1 MRLKNKVAIITG
13 GAQGFG
19 YGIAERYVQEGC
31 NVMLVDIQ
39 AHAVEQ
45 AAARLQDQAIAS
57 GAMPVVAQQAD
68 VSKSGDWDEL
78 VSAALVAFGRIDIVV
93 NNAGVS
99 HKNQPMLDV
108 DEAEFDRVYAVNVKS
123 IYLSAKHCVP
133 VFRSQHSGCFVQI
146 ASTAGVRPRPGL
158 TWYNGSKGAVILTS
172 KSMAVELAKD
182 NIRVNCINPV
192 AGETPLLAT
201 FMGEDT
207 PEKRA
212 LFTASIPLGRLST
225 PKDIANAALFLASDE
240 AEFITGACL
249 EVDGGRCV

>member
-1 MRLKNKVAIITG
+1 MRLHNKSIIVTG

-19 YGIAERYVQEGC
+19 LGIVERFAAEGARLMIVDVQG
-31 NVMLVDIQ
+31 D
-39 AHAVEQ
+39 
-45 AAARLQDQAIAS
+45 AAASAAAKFP
-57 GAMPVVAQQAD
+57 GAQSMRAD
-68 VSKSGDWDEL
+68 VSKASDW
-78 VSAALVAFGRIDIVV
+78 AAIAATTVKAFGRIDVVV

-99 HKNQPMLDV
+99 HKNQPMLEV

-123 IYLSAKHCVP
+123 IYLSAVHCVP
-133 VFRSQHSGCFVQI
+133 VFRTQGGGAFVQI

-212 LFTASIPLGRLST
+212 MFKASIPMGRLST
-225 PKDIANAALFLASDE
+225 PLDIANAALFLASDE

>member
-1 MRLKNKVAIITG
+1 MRLKNRVAIVTG

-19 YGIAERYVQEGC
+19 LGIVERFAEEGATLMIVDVQGDAAAA
-31 NVMLVDIQ
+31 VAAKIPG
-39 AHAVEQ
+39 AHAM
-45 AAARLQDQAIAS
+45 R
-57 GAMPVVAQQAD
+57 AD
-68 VSKSGDWDEL
+68 VSKAADW
-78 VSAALVAFGRIDIVV
+78 AALVKATMEAFGRIDIVV

-99 HKNQPMLDV
+99 HRNQPMLEV
-108 DEAEFDRVYAVNVKS
+108 DEAEFDRVYGVNVKS
-123 IYLSAKHCVP
+123 IYLSARYCVP
-133 VFRSQHSGCFVQI
+133 VFRAQGGGAFVQI

-212 LFTASIPLGRLST
+212 LFRASIPLGRLST
-225 PKDIANAALFLASDE
+225 PRDIANAALFLASDE

>member
-1 MRLKNKVAIITG
+1 MRLKDKVAIITG

-39 AHAVEQ
+39 AHAVET
-45 AAARLQDQAIAS
+45 AAAALQAQAKAS
-57 GAMPVVAQQAD
+57 GALPVVAQQAD

-133 VFRSQHSGCFVQI
+133 VFRSQHGGCFVQI

-212 LFTASIPLGRLST
+212 LFKASIPLGRLST

>member
-1 MRLKNKVAIITG
+1 MRLKDKSIIITG

-19 YGIAERYVQEGC
+19 LGIVERFATEGARLMIVDVQG
-31 NVMLVDIQ
+31 D
-39 AHAVEQ
+39 
-45 AAARLQDQAIAS
+45 AAATVAEKIR
-57 GAMPVVAQQAD
+57 GARSLRAD
-68 VSKSGDWDEL
+68 VSKDADWASIAEATL
-78 VSAALVAFGRIDIVV
+78 RAFGRIDVVV

-108 DEAEFDRVYAVNVKS
+108 DEEEFDRVYAVNVKS
-123 IYLSAKHCVP
+123 IYLSARHCVP
-133 VFRSQHSGCFVQI
+133 VMRRNNGGTFVQI

-207 PEKRA
+207 LEKRA
-212 LFTASIPLGRLST
+212 MFRASIPLGRLST
-225 PKDIANAALFLASDE
+225 PRDIASAALFLASDE

-249 EVDGGRCV
+249 EVDGGRCI

>member
-1 MRLKNKVAIITG
+1 MRLKDKSIIITG

-19 YGIAERYVQEGC
+19 LGIVERFAAEGAKLMIVDVQGDAAAGIAEK
-31 NVMLVDIQ
+31 I
-39 AHAVEQ
+39 
-45 AAARLQDQAIAS
+45 S
-57 GAMPVVAQQAD
+57 GAQPLHAD
-68 VSKSGDWDEL
+68 VSKDADWANIVTATL
-78 VSAALVAFGRIDIVV
+78 RAFGRIDVVV

-123 IYLSAKHCVP
+123 IYLSARHCVP
-133 VFRSQHSGCFVQI
+133 VMRRNSGGSFVQI

-207 PEKRA
+207 PEKRT
-212 LFTASIPLGRLST
+212 LFKASIPLGRLST
-225 PKDIANAALFLASDE
+225 PRDIANAALFLASDE

>member
-45 AAARLQDQAIAS
+45 AAAKLQDQAKAS
-57 GAMPVVAQQAD
+57 GALPVVAQQAD

-133 VFRSQHSGCFVQI
+133 VFRSQHSGSFVQI

-158 TWYNGSKGAVILTS
+158 TWYNGSKGAVIMTS

-212 LFTASIPLGRLST
+212 LFKASIPLGRLST
-225 PKDIANAALFLASDE
+225 PRDIANAALFLASDE

>member
-1 MRLKNKVAIITG
+1 MRLRGKVAIITG

-19 YGIAERYVQEGC
+19 LGIAERFAQEGC
-31 NVMLVDIQ
+31 SLVIADVQ
-39 AHAVEQ
+39 GEAAEKAVASLLAHGV
-45 AAARLQDQAIAS
+45 
-57 GAMPVVAQQAD
+57 PVVAQQAD
-68 VSKSGDWDEL
+68 VSKSSDWDEL
-78 VSAALVAFGRIDIVV
+78 VNATLVAFGRLDIVV

-99 HKNQPMLDV
+99 HKNQPMLEV
-108 DEAEFDRVYAVNVKS
+108 SEAEFDRVYATNVKS

-133 VFRSQHSGCFVQI
+133 VFRSQGGGCFVQI

-212 LFTASIPLGRLST
+212 LFKASIPLGRLST

>member
-45 AAARLQDQAIAS
+45 AAAKLQDQAKAS
-57 GAMPVVAQQAD
+57 GALPVVAQQAD

-78 VSAALVAFGRIDIVV
+78 VSATLVAFGRIDIVV

-158 TWYNGSKGAVILTS
+158 TWYNGSKGAVIMTS

-212 LFTASIPLGRLST
+212 LFKASIPLGRLST
-225 PKDIANAALFLASDE
+225 PRDIANAALFLASDE

>member
-19 YGIAERYVQEGC
+19 YGIAERFVQEGC
-31 NVMLVDIQ
+31 AVMLVDVQ

-45 AAARLQDQAIAS
+45 AATKLQAHAK
-57 GAMPVVAQQAD
+57 GLPVVAQQAD
-68 VSKSGDWDEL
+68 VSKAADWDEL

-108 DEAEFDRVYAVNVKS
+108 DEAEFDRVYATNVKS
-123 IYLSAKHCVP
+123 IFLSAKYCVP
-133 VFRSQHSGCFVQI
+133 LFRSQHGGCFVQI

-182 NIRVNCINPV
+182 NIRVNVINPV

-212 LFTASIPLGRLST
+212 LFKATIPLGRLST
-225 PKDIANAALFLASDE
+225 PLDIANAALFLASDE
-240 AEFITGACL
+240 ANFITGACL

>member
-1 MRLKNKVAIITG
+1 MRLAGKVAIITG

-19 YGIAERYVQEGC
+19 LGIAERFAAEGC
-31 NVMLVDIQ
+31 ALVIADVQGAI
-39 AHAVEQ
+39 AEQ
-45 AAARLQDQAIAS
+45 AALMLRGRGAR
-57 GAMPVVAQQAD
+57 VVAQQTD
-68 VSKSGDWDEL
+68 VSSSADWE
-78 VSAALVAFGRIDIVV
+78 ALVKATSSAFGRLDIVV

-99 HKNQPMLDV
+99 HKNRPLLEV
-108 DEAEFDRVYAVNVKS
+108 DEEEFDRVYATNVKS

-133 VFRSQHSGCFVQI
+133 VFRAQGVGCFVQI

-212 LFTASIPLGRLST
+212 LFKASIPMGRLST

>member
-1 MRLKNKVAIITG
+1 MRLKDKSVIVTG

-19 YGIAERYVQEGC
+19 LGIVERFAKEGAKIMIVDVKGDAAAQVAERFPG
-31 NVMLVDIQ
+31 
-39 AHAVEQ
+39 
-45 AAARLQDQAIAS
+45 AASLR
-57 GAMPVVAQQAD
+57 AD
-68 VSKSGDWDEL
+68 VSKDADW
-78 VSAALVAFGRIDIVV
+78 AAIVEATVRTFGRLDVVV

-108 DEAEFDRVYAVNVKS
+108 DEEEFDRVYAVNVKS
-123 IYLSAKHCVP
+123 IYLSARHCVP
-133 VFRSQHSGCFVQI
+133 VFRRLGGGSFVQI

-212 LFTASIPLGRLST
+212 MFKASIPLGRLST
-225 PKDIANAALFLASDE
+225 PLDIANAALFLASDE

>member
-1 MRLKNKVAIITG
+1 MKLNNKVAVVTG

-19 YGIAERYVQEGC
+19 LGIVDRFLEEGAS
-31 NVMLVDIQ
+31 VMIVDVKGDA
-39 AHAVEQ
+39 AHE
-45 AAARLQDQAIAS
+45 
-57 GAMPVVAQQAD
+57 VAKRHTKAFSLAAD
-68 VSKSGDWDEL
+68 VSKDRDWAMI
-78 VSAALVAFGRIDIVV
+78 VSKTIERFGRIDCVV

-99 HKNQPMLDV
+99 HRNQPMLDV

-123 IYLSAKHCVP
+123 IFLSARHCVP
-133 VFRSQHSGCFVQI
+133 VFREQGSGNFVQI

-158 TWYNGSKGAVILTS
+158 TWYNGSKGAVIVTS
-172 KSMAVELAKD
+172 RSMAAELAKD
-182 NIRVNCINPV
+182 NIRVNVINPV

-212 LFTASIPLGRLST
+212 QFRASIPMGRLST
-225 PKDIANAALFLASDE
+225 PRDIANAALFLASDD

-249 EVDGGRCV
+249 EVDGGRCI